1 MIDLENLPEDWEGLV
16 KKIGLLKRHCFA
28 SVFEKYFDFQE
39 KISESPE
46 DSSKLQKKAIIQYR
60 DQEIM
65 LVYVKFLGN
74 ISIPARNVIV
84 FISFQLCRGKE

>member
-1 MIDLENLPEDWEGLV
+1 MLIVLIATLTFSGYSVTVMIDLENIPEDWEVLV

-39 KISESPE
+39 KLSQSTE
-46 DSSKLQKKAIIQYR
+46 DCSKLQKKAIIQYR

-65 LVYVKFLGN
+65 
-74 ISIPARNVIV
+74 
-84 FISFQLCRGKE
+84 

>member
-1 MIDLENLPEDWEGLV
+1 MIDLENLPEDWEALV

-39 KISESPE
+39 KMCESSE
-46 DSSKLQKKAIIQYR
+46 DTSKLQKKAIIQYR

-65 LVYVKFLGN
+65 SVLL
-74 ISIPARNVIV
+74 
-84 FISFQLCRGKE
+84 SFYFQ